1 MASALSGDPA
11 VTVQHFTDWKTVLD
25 PEFRRN
31 EFPGLA
37 TPEPAIVRWIEV
49 DEREQPTGNVRENP
63 AHRPGPEWFG
73 GPKATTPAAKLM
85 GMRRVGWIDDA
96 TLRRQL
102 LDCEVLVPL
111 GGDGEPVRSRTRDD
125 RVVIPA
131 YSATVTIPAGIH
143 RWRRIRPRDLLRPG
157 SGETRLDL
165 DPGHALSMAVDFA
178 EEISGIEPEPGRYA
192 DEVAPEVSP
201 HVTELA
207 TRLGAEYELGGELV
221 VKRLTAVAGWARK
234 NGYELSADECE
245 RYARAYARWVRNL
258 RLRHDGRPVEW
269 PADLAGNGLVNH
281 YDDSGRPAP
290 RPWTMGKFQDT
301 GTPSGL
307 FAWHRVVGAYV
318 GFAVGECLAL
328 GNGDVLGPMT
338 RQMLRHTETV
348 LRGLPFMNATGDL
361 PPGFPPA
368 PKPDS
373 WLAVALGAGP
383 EAPPNPLTA
392 VLAATMTAG
401 LELESTGLPY
411 QLTVAR
417 ALTGADGETATAI
430 ELLVRILRK
439 VLVNGEPP
447 WPFHAV
453 LGELRKSGQA
463 PFDEI
468 AAIVLALRDGRD
480 IPDAEQIETLGDP
493 ASPLAVAGR
502 AVFAAAKRHHDPFA
516 AIQVAGLQS
525 ADPPLTAALTGALIG
540 ARVGVFGLPADLV
553 GALTP
558 LGLLDNL
565 ANDVYLYFNLYG
577 VARSRSLQETWPQ
590 RYPKD

>member
-11 VTVQHFTDWKTVLD
+11 VTAQRFTDWKAVTD

-31 EFPGLA
+31 EFPGLG

-73 GPKATTPAAKLM
+73 SPKATTPAGRLM
-85 GMRRVGWIDDA
+85 GMHRVGWIDGP
-96 TLRRQL
+96 TMRRLL

-111 GGDGEPVRSRTRDD
+111 GADGEPVRNRTRDGQ
-125 RVVIPA
+125 VVVAA
-131 YSATVTIPAGIH
+131 YTATRTIPAGVH

-157 SGETRLDL
+157 AGETRLDL
-165 DPGHALSMAVDFA
+165 DAGHALALAVDLA
-178 EEISGIEPEPGRYA
+178 EEITRVEPDPGRYV

-201 HVTELA
+201 RIAELA
-207 TRLGAEYELGGELV
+207 AESGLGDLITQRL
-221 VKRLTAVAGWARK
+221 RAVGGWARK

-245 RYARAYARWVRNL
+245 RYARAYALWVRNL

-269 PADLAGNGLVNH
+269 PADLAGAGLINH
-281 YDDSGRPAP
+281 YDHTGRTEP
-290 RPWTMGKFQDT
+290 RPWTLGKFQDA

-338 RQMLRHTETV
+338 RQALRHTEAV
-348 LRGLPFMNATGDL
+348 LRGLPFMTLTGDV
-361 PPGFPPA
+361 PEGFPPA

-373 WLAVALGAGP
+373 WLSVALGDGP

-401 LELESTGLPY
+401 LELENAGLPY
-411 QLTVAR
+411 QMTVAR
-417 ALTGADGETATAI
+417 ALTGADGEAATAI
-430 ELLVRILRK
+430 ELVVRLLTK

-453 LGELRKSGQA
+453 LGELRKSGQT
-463 PFDEI
+463 PYDEI
-468 AAIVLALRDGRD
+468 AAIVLAMRDGRD
-480 IPDAEQIETLGDP
+480 IPDTEQIETLGDP

-502 AVFAAAKRHHDPFA
+502 AVFATAKRQHDPFA
-516 AIQVAGLQS
+516 AIQAAAQQS
-525 ADPPLTAALTGALIG
+525 AEPPLTAALTGALVG
-540 ARVGVFGLPADLV
+540 ARLGVPGLPTDLV

-558 LGLLDNL
+558 LGLLDNI
-565 ANDVYLYFNLYG
+565 ANDIYLHFNLYG
-577 VARSRSLQETWPQ
+577 VTRSRSLQEDWAR
-590 RYPKD
+590 RYPPG